1 VALELSEATLAH
13 IRGFSKCCRPRRRR
27 PADDR
32 KLGAIGHGGA
42 WRAIRTNR
50 GETHMA
56 QESDADKLDD
66 CKPSDAEL
74 LALFRE
80 FCDLTEKVE
89 VAVAD
94 RDEEICW
101 RLGLP
106 FAKDGVSAAE
116 HKFRM
121 KGYSA
126 QADRIRAEMPAVSDQ
141 IKALDDLA
149 LLLADTLI
157 QSQDLSRRQ
166 AESLAIT
173 ILKIIHNP
181 ECVFEIVYPPP
192 SRGCGTGRPSVKA
205 GARHQNGT
213 AQESAPAGAVIG
225 MFGVTGKQG
234 RVRCRG

>member
-1 VALELSEATLAH
+1 
-13 IRGFSKCCRPRRRR
+13 
-27 PADDR
+27 
-32 KLGAIGHGGA
+32 
-42 WRAIRTNR
+42 
-50 GETHMA
+50 MA

-149 LLLADTLI
+149 LLPGPGFDA
-157 QSQDLSRRQ
+157 R
-166 AESLAIT
+166 A
-173 ILKIIHNP
+173 
-181 ECVFEIVYPPP
+181 
-192 SRGCGTGRPSVKA
+192 A
-205 GARHQNGT
+205 GAT
-213 AQESAPAGAVIG
+213 AAARRRVDNFKHA
-225 MFGVTGKQG
+225 FGIVDDLQDCDCKALGLPT
-234 RVRCRG
+234 